1 MVRRRD
7 DGVLDMM
14 VPPPAARKWW
24 PLTDGMFKRAIPV
37 AGNRCPLRGSV
48 KESGSRKAEKR
59 PPTRSS
65 ASTPN
70 TCSTSQP
77 PAGVGDAQLDIGR
90 DVHSPRVAVSCN
102 RRRGAARG
110 VTTTRGRA
118 PTEGNSRPLASPSL
132 RLTPGN
138 VSFDQFNGLPRHRG
152 VVDGPR
158 AGSLPAVENLERRT
172 EIESHRIF
180 VLFDVAVGEGDS
192 ESGSSHSASLP

>member
-1 MVRRRD
+1 MSAHVIYESRLELRRLLLGMARGAMD
-7 DGVLDMM
+7 CFMQTLPTRRLQPFCSDCGSTEGLECDHS
-14 VPPPAARKWW
+14 PEAWARK
-24 PLTDGMFKRAIPV
+24 A
-37 AGNRCPLRGSV
+37 AGKPIRL
-48 KESGSRKAEKR
+48 
-59 PPTRSS
+59 
-65 ASTPN
+65 
-70 TCSTSQP
+70 Q
-77 PAGVGDAQLDIGR
+77 
-90 DVHSPRVAVSCN
+90 DVDVVCGECN